1 MSNYHLPVL
10 LKESVDALS
19 IGECSTIIDV
29 TFGGGGHSREI
40 LNRLDNDGRL
50 FAFDQDHEAQDNIIN
65 DPRFTLIDKNFKY
78 LKNFLRL
85 YGVEKADGILADLG
99 VSSHQFDQA
108 ERGFSTRFDAE
119 LDMRMDIRQNL
130 TAKDIINQYEEAELE
145 NIFRFYGE
153 LPNARRLAHE
163 ICLKRQTNSI
173 QTTFELKEA
182 VSHLMPKKQENKFFA
197 MLFQALRI
205 EVNGELDALKQM
217 LLQAKDI
224 LKDGGRLVVIS
235 YHSLEDRLVK
245 NFMKSGNFEG
255 KIEKDFYGNILTP
268 FNVISRKIIVPSEE
282 ELNVNNR
289 SRSAKLRI
297 AEKK

>member
-1 MSNYHLPVL
+1 MSSYHLPVL

-19 IGECSTIIDV
+19 IGESSIIIDV

-40 LNRLDNDGRL
+40 LSRLGNDGQL
-50 FAFDQDHEAQDNIIN
+50 FAFDQDHEAQNNII
-65 DPRFTLIDKNFKY
+65 DDSRFTLVDKNFKY
-78 LKNFLRL
+78 MKNFLRL
-85 YGVEKADGILADLG
+85 YGVEKADGVLADLG

-119 LDMRMDIRQNL
+119 LDMRMDIRQDL
-130 TAKDIINQYEEAELE
+130 TAKNIINQYEETELE

-153 LPNARRLAHE
+153 LPNAKRLARE
-163 ICLKRQTNSI
+163 ICLKRQLNPI

-182 VSHLMPKKQENKFFA
+182 VAHLMPKKMENKFFA
-197 MLFQALRI
+197 MLFQSLRI

-217 LLQAKDI
+217 LVQAGDI
-224 LKDGGRLVVIS
+224 LKEGGRLVVIS

-255 KIEKDFYGNILTP
+255 KIEKDFYGNALVP
-268 FNVISRKIIVPSEE
+268 FKIISRKIVVPGEE